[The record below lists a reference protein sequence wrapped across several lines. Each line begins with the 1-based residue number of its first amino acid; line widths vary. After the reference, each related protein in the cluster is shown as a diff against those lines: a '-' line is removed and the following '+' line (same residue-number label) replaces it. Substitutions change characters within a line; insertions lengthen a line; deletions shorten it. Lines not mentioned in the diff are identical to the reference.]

1 MQNAI
6 VLAEIA
12 DPLKKPV
19 NTLAIVPQNKRIT
32 VLGRKAYNVM
42 LCIAQDQGIDK
53 ETYRALLSD
62 IVTGLDYGS
71 NDLEPIKKHLRSM
84 AATTVEWQSP
94 TSGEGSKWSV
104 CALIA
109 HAELIKTRGQV
120 WVEWSYA
127 KPLKQ
132 ELLEPAVFAKLSLGI
147 LSQMHTHA
155 GVVLYEICT
164 RYKAIGRTSRQN
176 WRWWQPV
183 VSGQPASEKL
193 SRVEYRFFKRD
204 TLKPAIAEV
213 CAITD
218 IDIELIE
225 HKEGKFISDI
235 QFLVRPKAH
244 SSLPLRSPPRPVDL
258 SLIQESLR
266 LGIQE
271 EKTEDLIT
279 AFG

>member
-1 MQNAI
+1 MSGIAA
-6 VLAEIA
+6 LAETV

-42 LCIAQDQGIDK
+42 LCIAQEQGIEK
-53 ETYRALLSD
+53 ETYRTLLAD
-62 IVTGLDYGS
+62 IVTGIDYGS

-109 HAELIKTRGQV
+109 HAELLKTRGQV

-132 ELLEPAVFAKLSLGI
+132 ELLEPSVFAKLSLNI

-155 GVVLYEICT
+155 GIVLYE
-164 RYKAIGRTSRQN
+164 
-176 WRWWQPV
+176 
-183 VSGQPASEKL
+183 
-193 SRVEYRFFKRD
+193 
-204 TLKPAIAEV
+204 
-213 CAITD
+213 
-218 IDIELIE
+218 
-225 HKEGKFISDI
+225 
-235 QFLVRPKAH
+235 
-244 SSLPLRSPPRPVDL
+244 
-258 SLIQESLR
+258 
-266 LGIQE
+266 
-271 EKTEDLIT
+271 
-279 AFG
+279 